1 MASLRCAVATCN
13 LNQWANDFD
22 GNLDR
27 IKQSIRLAKEQGARI
42 RTGPELEV
50 SGYSVEDHFL
60 ELDCYLHSEE
70 SLANILS
77 SDLTNGILCDIGCP
91 ILHNNVRYNC
101 RVVCLNRQIV
111 LIRPKMH
118 LADDGN
124 YRERRYFSSWKPE
137 HGLQSHK
144 VGDAIY
150 MVTGRRT
157 VPFGYAVLSTAETL
171 IGHELC
177 EELWTADSPHIQMA
191 LAGVEIFLNGS
202 GTSCSS
208 LISLAK

>member
-1 MASLRCAVATCN
+1 MASIRCVVATCN

-27 IKQSIRLAKEQGARI
+27 IKQSIRMAKQQGAKVRV
-42 RTGPELEV
+42 GPELEV
-50 SGYSVEDHFL
+50 SGYSMEDHFL
-60 ELDCYLHSEE
+60 ELDCFLHSEE
-70 SLANILS
+70 SIADILS
-77 SDLTNGILCDIGCP
+77 SDLTDGILCDIGCP
-91 ILHNNVRYNC
+91 ILHNSVRYNC

-137 HGLQSHK
+137 QGLHTHQ
-144 VGDAIY
+144 VGDEIY
-150 MVTGRRT
+150 KVTGRRS
-157 VPFGYAVLSTAETL
+157 VPFGFPILSTVETL

-177 EELWTADSPHIQMA
+177 EELWTADSPHIQLA
-191 LAGVEIFLNGS
+191 LAGVEMFLNGS
-202 GTSCSS
+202 GASYHF
-208 LISLAK
+208 